1 MKVTTTIPQND
12 LQRVPAAAQAIEHA
26 GYDAIT
32 TLENRHDPFL
42 PLAVAATCTQ
52 RIELVT
58 GIAISFLRSPMSA
71 ANLAWDLNEASRGRF
86 VLGLGTQIRAHNEN
100 RFSVPWSPPVPRM
113 REYVESLRAI
123 WRAWKYGERLHY
135 VGKHYHFT
143 LMTPNFVPE
152 GSGLELPAVT
162 LAAVGPGML
171 KLAGQV
177 ADGVRLHPFCT
188 RQYLSEVVIPQVHA
202 GLAIAGRKREHFEI
216 SGGGFIATGADDEA
230 VAATSAWV
238 RQRIAFYGSTPA
250 YWPVLEIHGLGDLGR
265 KLNRMTKDGLWDQL
279 AAEISDDTLHLFAAI
294 GRHDEIAGAITER
307 FGTCADVVFASA
319 SAEIPG
325 DFPPDL
331 ITDIQRIPVAFER
344 FDTESWPAPV
354 ASGESAGPR

>member
-1 MKVTTTIPQND
+1 MKVATTIPQHD
-12 LQRVPAAAQAIEHA
+12 LQGVGAAAQAIEHA

-58 GIAISFLRSPMSA
+58 GIAVSFNRSPMAA

-100 RFSVPWSPPVPRM
+100 RFSVPWTPPVPRM
-113 REYVESLRAI
+113 REYIDSLRAI
-123 WRAWKYGERLHY
+123 WRTWKYGEKLDY
-135 VGKHYHFT
+135 VGKHYRFT

-162 LAAVGPGML
+162 LAAVGPAML
-171 KLAGQV
+171 KLAGRI

-188 RQYLSEVVIPQVHA
+188 SRYLDEVVTPQLDA
-202 GLAIAGRKREHFEI
+202 GLALAGRKREHFEI
-216 SGGGFIATGADDEA
+216 AGGGFIATGATDEA
-230 VAATSAWV
+230 VASASAWV

-250 YWPVLEIHGLGDLGR
+250 YWPVLEIHGLGELGR

-279 AAEISDDTLHLFAAI
+279 AAEISDDVLHLFAAI
-294 GRHDEIAGAITER
+294 GRHDEIAGAIATR
-307 FGTCADVVFASA
+307 FGPHADVVLAST
-319 SAEIPG
+319 SSEIPG
-325 DFPPDL
+325 NFPPDL
-331 ITDIQRIPVAFER
+331 IADIQRIPVAFER
-344 FDTESWPAPV
+344 FDTASWPAPV
-354 ASGESAGPR
+354 ASGGTTD

>member
-1 MKVTTTIPQND
+1 MRVATTIPQDN
-12 LQRVPAAAQAIEHA
+12 LQNVTGAAQAIEHA

-52 RIELVT
+52 RVELVT
-58 GIAISFLRSPMSA
+58 GIAISFIRSPMSA

-86 VLGLGTQIRAHNEN
+86 VLGLGTQIRAHNEK
-100 RFSVPWSPPVPRM
+100 RFSVPWSAPAPRM

-135 VGKHYHFT
+135 VGEHYRFT
-143 LMTPNFVPE
+143 LMIPNFVPE
-152 GSGLELPAVT
+152 GSGLDLPAVT
-162 LAAVGPGML
+162 LAAVGPAML
-171 KLAGQV
+171 KLAGEV

-188 RQYLSEVVIPQVHA
+188 RQYLADVVIPQVTA
-202 GLAIAGRKREHFEI
+202 GLALAGRERGHFEI

-230 VAATSAWV
+230 VAVATDWV
-238 RQRIAFYGSTPA
+238 RQRVAFYGSTPA
-250 YWPVLEIHGLGDLGR
+250 YWPVLETHGLGDLGR
-265 KLNRMTKDGLWDQL
+265 KLNRMTKEGLWDQI

-294 GRHDEIAGAITER
+294 GRHDEIAGAIEQR
-307 FGTCADVVFASA
+307 FGACADTVFAST
-319 SAEIPG
+319 SSEVPG

-331 ITDIQRIPVAFER
+331 IADIQRIPVAFTR
-344 FDTESWPAPV
+344 FDTGSWPPP
-354 ASGESAGPR
+354 SGGG